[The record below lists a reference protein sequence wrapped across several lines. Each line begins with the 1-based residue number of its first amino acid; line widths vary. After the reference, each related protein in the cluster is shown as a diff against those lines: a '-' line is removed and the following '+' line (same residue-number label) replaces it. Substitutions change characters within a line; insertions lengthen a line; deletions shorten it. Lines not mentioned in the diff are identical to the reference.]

1 MIKSLLKRSLY
12 IVTMFIITL
21 VFVNI
26 LRPLVEDT
34 KYHGG
39 SIFDKVAIAGLLS
52 SAYLFL
58 APMAGRL
65 ILGKRKSDTL
75 FGKIA
80 NDNPWVVGLGFV
92 LIHILTRGY
101 LEKEYG
107 IMDGCFIEG
116 LISFVLI
123 FIVFSYLN
131 LKKHKR

>member
-1 MIKSLLKRSLY
+1 
-12 IVTMFIITL
+12 MFIITL

-34 KYHGG
+34 RYHGG
-39 SIFDKVAIAGLLS
+39 SIFDKVAIVGLLS

-58 APMAGRL
+58 VQIAGRL
-65 ILGKRKSDTL
+65 ILRKRKSDTL

-80 NDNPWVVGLGFV
+80 NDNPWVVGLGLV

-107 IMDGCFIEG
+107 IIEG